1 MTASNGFA
9 GSRGVFKPQH
19 LHTILVANRGEIAVR
34 LIRCVHALGLKCIT
48 IYTAEDEGAPHRAQ
62 GDIAVLLHGKEVD
75 GKGYLDED
83 TIVQAAKD
91 HNAQAILPGYGFLS
105 ERTSFADKVE
115 KAGLIFVGPK
125 AEVIDQLGL
134 KHRAIELAQKAKV
147 PCMPGSGLVSTYEEA
162 KKAIHS
168 HIGYPVILKP
178 SAGGG
183 GMGLQVCESDDELER
198 AFDAQIRRSLALF
211 GNANCFVEKYVAKG
225 HHVEVQIFG
234 NGKGDV
240 IHLGERECSIQRRF
254 QKVIEEAPSPF
265 VQKRADPSDP
275 NNLRKRM
282 TTCAKRFGQETKY
295 RSAGTL
301 EFLVDD
307 DTGEFYFLECNTRIQ
322 VEHCV
327 TEEVRDVDI
336 VALMLQ
342 QADAQLG
349 KEGALSREALEAIE
363 RDDPPSPLT
372 WAIEARLYCENPLRN
387 FDPSPGLL
395 QQIDWKSDPKKH
407 RIESWVQTGTRI
419 TQSYD
424 PLLAKLIARGGDREE
439 ACKNLIALL
448 QDSHIYGP
456 TNADFLLAIIQ
467 SKLFQSGETV
477 TSFLKD
483 ERFSYVP
490 KAFEVLDHG
499 MSTSIQDGGRL
510 SIGHG
515 LPPSGPSDK
524 LSMRVANAIVGNQ
537 NDLTEALEITL
548 SGPTL
553 KFHADAII
561 CLAGAPFAFS
571 FSSESQKETAL
582 EMYAAY
588 KIKAGSTLK
597 IGSMRPDAKVKG
609 ARAYLAIKGGLP
621 KVPAYLGSKSTTAS
635 LGLGGHQ
642 GRDLRIGDVI
652 FIDEQ
657 AALSHKDAQYAPT
670 ALFGPLPENLQH
682 IQHLSTGEEVKK
694 LFCLRGPFDDD
705 EYITAAGREQLYDK
719 PMTVS
724 QNAARS
730 GIRLSLYE
738 GARLS
743 WARKDGGQGGSH
755 PSNMLEFGYSLGG
768 LNWNGDTPV
777 LLGVDGPD
785 LGGLLI
791 SSTIISSEWRMG
803 QLLPGMQ
810 VQFIPITYEQAR
822 ALAEEQDAHIKS
834 IMDAVAQGKDLTEK
848 NVKPTKGTLENVV
861 HHTKLP
867 SPILYQTSGKD
878 SPVMTLRAA
887 GDDGLVIEFGGM
899 VADMVIRSRVEL
911 MLRAIKEKSPE
922 GILYTDVNIR
932 TLTVRFNPSVLPRNN
947 LVNFIQEIEK
957 SLPQDI
963 TSIKIPYRVWKMPL
977 CFSHP
982 AVFDSVDRYKQSV
995 RNKAVYLDS
1004 EKGTDNC
1011 NYLAR
1016 TNGLQSKKQV
1026 EEAILGSELITVGN
1040 GFFLGT
1046 PILFARDRRKRLRC
1060 QKYNPTR
1067 LQTPEGAFGWGGC
1080 MGAVY
1085 GVESPGGYQL
1095 VGRTLPFW
1103 NTFGTAKGFT
1113 SERPWLLESFD
1124 VVDFYLMQ
1132 PEELDKALASFK
1144 AGQWTWDVRE
1154 ATFDV
1159 GEQARFD
1166 EKVAKEAEE
1175 YERKQAIAVAQCEKE
1190 EAESFA
1196 QWRAEEDAILE
1207 KKKAAE
1213 KNGIASDNEWQ
1224 SDPAVTIKLVAPLNA
1239 SVWKPA
1245 ILGKTYSAGDSVSIL
1260 EAMKTEIPIKAPEA
1274 LVVKYVVAPE
1284 GQSVQPGDVV
1294 AACVPAKATK

>member
-1 MTASNGFA
+1 MTTGFA
-9 GSRGVFKPQH
+9 GSRGVFKPQQ
-19 LHTILVANRGEIAVR
+19 LHTVLVANRGEIAIR
-34 LIRCVHALGLKCIT
+34 LIRCVHALGLKCVT

-62 GDIAVLLHGKEVD
+62 GDIAVLLQGKEID

-83 TIVQAAKD
+83 KIVEIAQEHK
-91 HNAQAILPGYGFLS
+91 AQAILPGYGFLS

-115 KAGLIFVGPK
+115 KAGLIFVGPT

-147 PCMPGSGLVSTYEEA
+147 PCMPGSGLVSTFEDA
-162 KKAIHS
+162 KKAAHD
-168 HIGYPVILKP
+168 HIGYPIILKP

-183 GMGLQVCESDDELER
+183 GMGLTVCNSDDELER
-198 AFDAQIRRSLALF
+198 AFDAQMKRSLALF

-265 VQKRADPSDP
+265 VQKRSNPSDP

-282 TTCAKRFGQETKY
+282 TACAKRFGQETKY

-307 DTGEFYFLECNTRIQ
+307 ETGEFYFLECNTRIQ

-327 TEEVRDVDI
+327 TEEVWDVDI
-336 VALMLQ
+336 VALMLH

-349 KEGALSREALEAIE
+349 KDGALSREQLEAIE
-363 RDDPPSPLT
+363 RDNPPSPLT

-395 QQIDWKSDPKKH
+395 QQIDWKSDPKLH

-424 PLLAKLIARGGDREE
+424 PLLAKLIARGSDREE
-439 ACKNLIALL
+439 AYKNLISLL
-448 QDSHIYGP
+448 QKSHIYGP
-456 TNADFLLAIIQ
+456 TNSDFLLAILL
-467 SKLFQSGETV
+467 SSLFQSGETV

-483 ERFSYVP
+483 ERFSYTP

-499 MSTSIQDGGRL
+499 MSTSIQDGGRP

-515 LPPSGPSDK
+515 LPPSGPADK

-548 SGPTL
+548 SGPSL
-553 KFHADAII
+553 KFHTDAIV
-561 CLAGAPFAFS
+561 CLAGAPFS
-571 FSSESQKETAL
+571 LSITSDVQKDVEL

-588 KIKAGSTLK
+588 KIKAGSTVK
-597 IGSMRPDAKVKG
+597 IGAMQSNANING

-642 GRDLRIGDVI
+642 GRDLRMGDVI

-657 AALSHKDAQYAPT
+657 AVLSYKGSEYAPK
-670 ALFGPLPENLQH
+670 AVFGPLPESIRH
-682 IQHLSTGEEVKK
+682 IQSLTTGKEIRQ

-705 EYITAAGREQLYDK
+705 EYITPAGREQLYDK

-730 GIRLSLYE
+730 GIRLSCE
-738 GARLS
+738 GGRLS

-755 PSNMLEFGYSLGG
+755 PSNMLEFGYSVLG

-777 LLGVDGPD
+777 LLGVEGPD

-791 SSTIISSEWRMG
+791 SSTVISSEWRVG

-810 VQFIPITYEQAR
+810 IQFIPITYEQAR
-822 ALAEEQDAHIKS
+822 ELAEEQEVYINS
-834 IMDAVAQGKDLTEK
+834 IIEAVAQGKALTD
-848 NVKPTKGTLENVV
+848 VKPVKGQPQNLL
-861 HHTKLP
+861 HHIKLD
-867 SPILYQTSGKD
+867 SPILSQTSSGKE
-878 SPVMTLRAA
+878 SPTMILRAA
-887 GDDGLVIEFGGM
+887 GDDGLLIEFGEM

-911 MLRAIKEKSPE
+911 MLRATKEKAHQ

-932 TLTVRFNPSVLPRNN
+932 TLTIRFNPSILPRDDLIK
-947 LVNFIQEIEK
+947 LVQEIEK

-963 TSIKIPYRVWKMPL
+963 TSVKIPYRVWKMPL
-977 CFSHP
+977 CFSHS

-995 RNKAVYLDS
+995 RNKAVYLDQ

-1011 NYLAR
+1011 NYLAK

-1026 EEAILGSELITVGN
+1026 EEAILNSELITVGN

-1113 SERPWLLESFD
+1113 SERPC
-1124 VVDFYLMQ
+1124 
-1132 PEELDKALASFK
+1132 
-1144 AGQWTWDVRE
+1144 GQWTWDVNE
-1154 ATFDV
+1154 AIFDV

-1166 EKVAKEAEE
+1166 KKVAKEAEE
-1175 YERKQAIAVAQCEKE
+1175 YERKQAIAIAQCEEE
-1190 EAESFA
+1190 EAKSFA

-1213 KNGIASDNEWQ
+1213 KNGVPSNNEWQ
-1224 SDPAVTIKLVAPLNA
+1224 SDPEVTIKLIAPLTA

-1245 ILGKTYSAGDSVSIL
+1245 IIEKKYDEGDSVAIL
-1260 EAMKTEIPIKAPEA
+1260 EAMKTEIPIKAPEP

-1284 GQSVQPGDVV
+1284 GESVQPGDVV
-1294 AACVPAKATK
+1294 AACTPAK